1 MNIVVLC
8 GGLSTERNISLISGT
23 KICTALRRKGHRAVL
38 VDMFMGLEGITE
50 GDPADLFEHL
60 PEIRPVAFDG
70 TAPDLKQVRRSRKL
84 QSPSIFGQGVLEIC
98 QAADVVFMALHGA
111 NGEDGRVQAAFDL
124 LGIPY
129 TGSGYLGAGIAMN
142 KIMTKKLVAPE
153 GVQTPAWASYEHVRE
168 EDIPAILQAT
178 RIPCVVKTPGGGSS
192 LGVYIVRE
200 KDALEPAV
208 RACLEYDDQLL
219 IEQLIEGREFTCAVF
234 NSRPLPSVEIAPVK
248 GGYDYSNKYVAGA
261 TV

>member
-1 MNIVVLC
+1 
-8 GGLSTERNISLISGT
+8 
-23 KICTALRRKGHRAVL
+23 
-38 VDMFMGLEGITE
+38 MFMGLEGITE

-129 TGSGYLGAGIAMN
+129 TGSGYLGAGIVWSRPPAAVLPWAYISSGKRMPWSRRSEPVW
-142 KIMTKKLVAPE
+142 IMT
-153 GVQTPAWASYEHVRE
+153 TS
-168 EDIPAILQAT
+168 
-178 RIPCVVKTPGGGSS
+178 C
-192 LGVYIVRE
+192 
-200 KDALEPAV
+200 
-208 RACLEYDDQLL
+208 
-219 IEQLIEGREFTCAVF
+219 
-234 NSRPLPSVEIAPVK
+234 
-248 GGYDYSNKYVAGA
+248 
-261 TV
+261 

>member
-23 KICTALRRKGHRAVL
+23 KICTALRRKGHRAIL

-50 GDPADLFEHL
+50 GDPAALFEHL
-60 PEIRPVAFDG
+60 PEIRPISFDG

-84 QSPSIFGQGVLEIC
+84 QSPSIFGEGVLEIC

-153 GVQTPAWASYEHVRE
+153 GVQTPAVPPWAYILSGKKMPWSRLSG
-168 EDIPAILQAT
+168 PAWNMT
-178 RIPCVVKTPGGGSS
+178 TSC
-192 LGVYIVRE
+192 
-200 KDALEPAV
+200 
-208 RACLEYDDQLL
+208 
-219 IEQLIEGREFTCAVF
+219 
-234 NSRPLPSVEIAPVK
+234 
-248 GGYDYSNKYVAGA
+248 
-261 TV
+261 